1 MANMG
6 KVTKAK
12 INLRIDLHTCRAV
25 EKKYSHPGDGNKAI
39 AYIRALE
46 DATRSVILDAEDYRM
61 ILAEIA
67 SNENKSCT
75 IRKKSKP
82 RRGRRELRSAL
93 YMAAVSACH
102 SNHVLEPVYKRFT
115 DRGMPRRVALIALAR
130 HIAILMNYIAK
141 YPDFNPAAD
150 PKKAALLALPKR
162 KPGRPRKNP

>member
-1 MANMG
+1 MVAP
-6 KVTKAK
+6 
-12 INLRIDLHTCRAV
+12 I
-25 EKKYSHPGDGNKAI
+25 
-39 AYIRALE
+39 
-46 DATRSVILDAEDYRM
+46 
-61 ILAEIA
+61 
-67 SNENKSCT
+67 ENKSST

-93 YMAAVSACH
+93 YMAAVSARH
-102 SNHVLEPVYKRFT
+102 SNHLLEPVCKRFV

-141 YPDFNPAAD
+141 YPDFNPAVD